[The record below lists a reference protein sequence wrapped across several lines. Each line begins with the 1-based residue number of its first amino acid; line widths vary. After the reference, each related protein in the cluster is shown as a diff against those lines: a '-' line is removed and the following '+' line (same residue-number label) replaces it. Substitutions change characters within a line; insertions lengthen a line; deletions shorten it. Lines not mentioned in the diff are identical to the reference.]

1 MVHKFIFLSDD
12 AMIIQGGEDLIN
24 RSLILKE
31 ISVKSLIL

>member
-12 AMIIQGGEDLIN
+12 AMIIQGDKDLIN

-31 ISVKSLIL
+31 VSVKSLTL